1 MELCLFDLCNC
12 LVSVYEHKRGLLVI
26 VSNGVRVE
34 LMMLRINFLF
44 LFFYYDA
51 QKHMVPLCD
60 LYVALLVL
68 LLITIDLLIINFQG
82 QISQP

>member
-1 MELCLFDLCNC
+1 MQLFSFAVL
-12 LVSVYEHKRGLLVI
+12 EHKRGLLVI
-26 VSNGVRVE
+26 VSNGVRAE

-51 QKHMVPLCD
+51 QKHMIPLGD

-68 LLITIDLLIINFQG
+68 
-82 QISQP
+82 